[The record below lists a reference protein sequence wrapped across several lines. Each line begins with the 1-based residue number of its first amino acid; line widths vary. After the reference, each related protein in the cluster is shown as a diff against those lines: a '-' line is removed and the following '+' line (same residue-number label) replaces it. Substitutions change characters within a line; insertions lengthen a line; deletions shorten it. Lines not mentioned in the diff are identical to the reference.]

1 MKKMEMARVY
11 CVPVFALILLFIPI
25 IISEARSNSILS
37 WPHPAPP
44 SFAVNTTTLNHQNG
58 KCSFTVDIRTS
69 CYSTSTTRD
78 QISLSFGDAYGNQ
91 VYAPRLD
98 DPYSRTFER
107 CSTDTFQIW
116 GPCTYQICYVYVYR
130 SGNDGWI
137 PYDITIQGQG
147 QGHYSRPVTFYYNVH
162 VPRDMWYGFDYCSK
176 ATKAYAKWGWNLVS
190 AFAST
195 LYAIAGLER
204 A

>member
-1 MKKMEMARVY
+1 MAMAKVY
-11 CVPVFALILLFIPI
+11 CVPLFSLILLFIPI

-147 QGHYSRPVTFYYNVH
+147 HYSRPVTFYYNVH

-204 A
+204 D

>member
-1 MKKMEMARVY
+1 MAMAMAKVD
-11 CVPVFALILLFIPI
+11 CVPLLALILFFIPI
-25 IISEARSNSILS
+25 SQSQARSISNSILS
-37 WPHPAPP
+37 SAHPAPR
-44 SFAVNTTTLNHQNG
+44 SFAVNTTTLNHQNAR
-58 KCSFTVDIRTS
+58 CSFNVDIRTS
-69 CYSTSTTRD
+69 CSSTSTTRD

-130 SGNDGWI
+130 RGYDGWI
-137 PYDITIQGQG
+137 PYDITING
-147 QGHYSRPVTFYYNVH
+147 QGHSTRPVTFYYNVR
-162 VPRDMWYGFDYCSK
+162 VPRDMWYGFDYCNRAAK
-176 ATKAYAKWGWNLVS
+176 TYAKWGWNLVS

-195 LYAIAGLER
+195 LYSIAGLEPH
-204 A
+204 